1 MGNSKTANTRENMD
15 ITGGKKLK
23 DLFRGD
29 SVLHDNFLFK
39 LHHQANFAVIL
50 FGVAFI
56 FGQNYLNGNAI
67 ECKGKDVGDFE
78 KQYCWLH
85 GAGHIDDTLNPQ
97 DIKCKAD
104 QNEMTT
110 EFKSDERHS
119 HYYPWVPFVLVLCL
133 AVIKAPRVIWK
144 EVCERGM
151 IAGAVGGTDGTDG
164 TDGQKAEKIAERFKK
179 LRRRAN
185 KFHRAFFLC
194 ELLNIASVIIC
205 FTILNT
211 LFGGNFFDYGS
222 KFAAYSASGSEDTE
236 RETVNPMCNLFPSV
250 VSCTLLTGGATGNA
264 DRTNILCLLSNNVF
278 NQYYF
283 LILWYWW
290 VTLLTVSALGLVY
303 RLAEILSQDVSKWVF
318 VCKME
323 PLGHDRTAARLVEL
337 SSADYFLLG
346 RICQNLKGSQIG
358 NVLQELKKQSS
369 RAELAEQNTEN
380 HAILNMEGNSKETK
394 LPQLVLTD

>member
-1 MGNSKTANTRENMD
+1 MG
-15 ITGGKKLK
+15 
-23 DLFRGD
+23 
-29 SVLHDNFLFK
+29 
-39 LHHQANFAVIL
+39 
-50 FGVAFI
+50 
-56 FGQNYLNGNAI
+56 
-67 ECKGKDVGDFE
+67 
-78 KQYCWLH
+78 
-85 GAGHIDDTLNPQ
+85 
-97 DIKCKAD
+97 AD

-119 HYYPWVPFVLVLCL
+119 HYYLWIPFVLVLCL
-133 AVIKAPRVIWK
+133 AVIKAPRLIWK

-151 IAGAVGGTDGTDG
+151 IAGAVGGTDGKPAD
-164 TDGQKAEKIAERFKK
+164 KIAERFKR

-222 KFAAYSASGSEDTE
+222 KFAAYSGSGSEDTE
-236 RETVNPMCNLFPSV
+236 RETVNPLCNLFPSV

-264 DRTNILCLLSNNVF
+264 DRTNILCLLSNNIF

-303 RLAEILSQDVSKWVF
+303 RLAQILSQDGGKA
-318 VCKME
+318 
-323 PLGHDRTAARLVEL
+323 GGTQ
-337 SSADYFLLG
+337 LG
-346 RICQNLKGSQIG
+346 RLLPARPDLS
-358 NVLQELKKQSS
+358 EP
-369 RAELAEQNTEN
+369 
-380 HAILNMEGNSKETK
+380 EGKPDRECS
-394 LPQLVLTD
+394 